1 MLLNP
6 RLLKLILT
14 ASVPCLRSILLPL
27 LMLPG
32 TPDRALAQVY
42 RCDLDGEVAFSDQP
56 CRPGARATR
65 KHYDTARASGLL
77 DLQVTVTHYP
87 VAGASYDALTRSLSA
102 NGPKGFHGLASW
114 RTGYKFTTT
123 RQADRCR
130 IDTVTT
136 HVRGEILMPRWVDET
151 SAPRALQRRWTDY
164 YAALKRHE
172 DGHIQHGRE
181 LALLVKERL
190 LGIGS
195 VPCDEVQALAQ
206 GEFDRL
212 YRNLKTRD
220 QEYDARTGHGATQG
234 AWFSPGDDVP
244 GDR

>member
-1 MLLNP
+1 MQASRHSRARGAPCIRKGWKGL
-6 RLLKLILT
+6 RL
-14 ASVPCLRSILLPL
+14 PCFGAGHRS
-27 LMLPG
+27 G
-32 TPDRALAQVY
+32 
-42 RCDLDGEVAFSDQP
+42 
-56 CRPGARATR
+56 ATR
-65 KHYDTARASGLL
+65 KHYDTASASGLL

-136 HVRGEILMPRWVDET
+136 HVR
-151 SAPRALQRRWTDY
+151 
-164 YAALKRHE
+164 
-172 DGHIQHGRE
+172 E

-206 GEFDRL
+206 AEFERL
-212 YRNLKTRD
+212 YRHLKTRD
-220 QEYDARTGHGATQG
+220 RQYDARTGDGATQG
-234 AWFSPGDDVP
+234 AWFTPGDQE
-244 GDR
+244 R